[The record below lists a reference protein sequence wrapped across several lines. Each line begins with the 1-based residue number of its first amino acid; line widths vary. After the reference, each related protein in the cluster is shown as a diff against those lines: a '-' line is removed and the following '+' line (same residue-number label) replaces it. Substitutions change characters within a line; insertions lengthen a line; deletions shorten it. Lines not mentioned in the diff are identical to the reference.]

1 MKYTPIDNSLFIL
14 NRSKL
19 VAKLVPNSIAVF
31 HSNDIY
37 PTNADGTLPFRQNN
51 DLFYFSG
58 IDQEDTILLL
68 FPNALDPKYR
78 EMLFILETNEHLA
91 IWEGHKFTKSEA
103 RTLSGIETIF
113 WFHEFDDILK
123 QLMYDATTI
132 YCNQNEHGR
141 AKKIIDTRNDRFI
154 KQCQKEYPLHQYMR
168 LAPITNE
175 LRSQKEPQEIEAIQ
189 KACNITKNAFER
201 ILKTIK
207 PGIKEYEIEADII
220 YEFIRNGSRGHAY
233 QPIIASGKNA
243 CVLHYIQNDNI
254 CKDGELI
261 LMDFAAEYGNYASDM
276 TRVVPVNGKFNPRQ
290 KEVYTSVL
298 TIFKAVKKLIK
309 PGITLQELNKATGEF
324 TTTQLISLG
333 LLSKEEV
340 ALPNGNLAYRKYF
353 MHGFG
358 HHLGLDVH
366 DVHIKNAPLKEGM
379 IVTLEPGIYIPNEA
393 IGIRLENDILVV
405 KDGNVDLMAHIPL
418 ELEDIDS
425 VMLS

>member
-1 MKYTPIDNSLFIL
+1 
-14 NRSKL
+14 
-19 VAKLVPNSIAVF
+19 
-31 HSNDIY
+31 
-37 PTNADGTLPFRQNN
+37 
-51 DLFYFSG
+51 
-58 IDQEDTILLL
+58 
-68 FPNALDPKYR
+68 
-78 EMLFILETNEHLA
+78 
-91 IWEGHKFTKSEA
+91 
-103 RTLSGIETIF
+103 
-113 WFHEFDDILK
+113 
-123 QLMYDATTI
+123 
-132 YCNQNEHGR
+132 
-141 AKKIIDTRNDRFI
+141 
-154 KQCQKEYPLHQYMR
+154 
-168 LAPITNE
+168 
-175 LRSQKEPQEIEAIQ
+175 
-189 KACNITKNAFER
+189 
-201 ILKTIK
+201 
-207 PGIKEYEIEADII
+207 
-220 YEFIRNGSRGHAY
+220 
-233 QPIIASGKNA
+233 
-243 CVLHYIQNDNI
+243 
-254 CKDGELI
+254 
-261 LMDFAAEYGNYASDM
+261 MDFAAEYGNYASDM

-418 ELEDIDS
+418 ELEDIES

>member
-14 NRSKL
+14 NRRKL
-19 VAKLVPNSIAVF
+19 AAKLVQNSIAVF

-58 IDQEDTILLL
+58 IDQEDTILVL
-68 FPNALDPKYR
+68 FPNAADPKYR
-78 EMLFILETNEHLA
+78 EILFILETNEHLA
-91 IWEGHKFTKSEA
+91 IWEGHKFTKPEA
-103 RTLSGIETIF
+103 TMLSGIETIF
-113 WFHEFDDILK
+113 WFHEFDTILK
-123 QLMYDATTI
+123 QIIYDAATI

-141 AKKIIDTRNDRFI
+141 AEKIIDTRNDRFI
-154 KQCQKEYPLHQYMR
+154 QSCQKKYPLHQYMR
-168 LAPITNE
+168 LAPLTNE
-175 LRSQKEPQEIEAIQ
+175 CRSQKEPQEIEMIQ
-189 KACNITKNAFER
+189 KACNITKAAFER

-207 PGIKEYEIEADII
+207 PGMIEYEIEADII

-243 CVLHYIQNDNI
+243 CVLHYVQNDNV

-261 LMDFAAEYGNYASDM
+261 LMDFGAEYGNYASDM

-298 TIFKAVKKLIK
+298 NIFKAIKKLIK
-309 PGITLQELNKATGEF
+309 PGITLQELNKATGAH
-324 TTTQLISLG
+324 TTTELISLG

-340 ALPNGNLAYRKYF
+340 EQPNGDLAYRKYF

-366 DVHIKNAPLKEGM
+366 DVHVKNTPLKEGM

-418 ELEDIDS
+418 EIDVIES
-425 VMLS
+425 LMLS